1 LGRVAQRVS
10 SYRHFVGDPARFD
23 YLSARLSNP
32 ASQVR

>member
-1 LGRVAQRVS
+1 LGRVEQRMS

-32 ASQVR
+32 TSQVR